1 MSSNDNTPPTAVL
14 TASPA
19 QPPAAPAQPP
29 AAPAQPSVDEELERE
44 LQQCTLADTRSIA
57 TQCDQRQPTPST
69 SQPKRKPQQSAAKP
83 KPRLNSRYRLD
94 RRPGL
99 LRTPIRG
106 RRYNTPHHFSRAN
119 LPPQQ
124 HDLQPQYYSH
134 QPQQPQFVLPP
145 LTQDG
150 SYIYIQNGPS
160 TLAIPF
166 YNYGPRFQGQPP
178 QPPMRRGWPFD

>member
-14 TASPA
+14 TAS
-19 QPPAAPAQPP
+19 PAQPP

-69 SQPKRKPQQSAAKP
+69 SQAKAKPKPKQSAAKP

-99 LRTPIRG
+99 LRTPISG
-106 RRYNTPHHFSRAN
+106 QRYTTPHTFSRAN
-119 LPPQQ
+119 QPPPQYHVQ
-124 HDLQPQYYSH
+124 SQQYSH
-134 QPQQPQFVLPP
+134 QPYQFVLPP
-145 LTQDG
+145 INQDG

-166 YNYGPRFQGQPP
+166 YNYGPRPQGQFP